1 MSGKKDV
8 PVRLT
13 PEQRDRMINATRA
26 INENAQQLMQ
36 REELRQ
42 SAQELS
48 NSCLN
53 LINTLLQQQVNGL
66 SEEIRD
72 MAAEQ
77 NRRLT
82 RMANNYNRSIKEIQ
96 EQREQDRRELEASIS
111 AVEERI
117 AAKERTHREQ
127 AEFWISQTQV
137 FFEDVEQY
145 RHELFTPGQL
155 SRLRE
160 LLGQVSQ
167 DMQTEAYQSAIT
179 SARSIFNQAADLK
192 ERVVNAELEWA
203 NYHTQFQ
210 QAFADLRSNLYYH
223 QTMQFIIETDAG
235 EEIIDANID
244 YWTEGDLNS
253 IARVVNQ
260 IEELSTNM
268 EQVSTAE
275 LVRMLTNVQ
284 NLNQQLNNVCQR
296 AKDSLICSQMRAEI
310 AGNLADQLQQSGWE
324 FVGYTYEG
332 EEMNAPL
339 HVKLRDMSGNE
350 IVAVI
355 APQQIQNILGTN
367 LEINF
372 FDPFNNDE
380 NIRGIWVDGI
390 IESLRRNGLEVGKPV
405 TRPGY
410 EIRQSDNE
418 VIRDLE
424 ATARRKANG

>member
-26 INENAQQLMQ
+26 INESAQQLMQ

-48 NSCLN
+48 NSCVN

-66 SEEIRD
+66 SEEMRA
-72 MAAEQ
+72 MAEEQ

-96 EQREQDRRELEASIS
+96 EQREKDRTELEASIR

-127 AEFWISQTQV
+127 AEFWISQTEV
-137 FFEDVEQY
+137 FFEDIAQY

-167 DMQTEAYQSAIT
+167 DMQAEAYQSAIT
-179 SARSIFNQAADLK
+179 SARNVFNQAADLK
-192 ERVVNAELEWA
+192 ERVVNAEIEWA

-235 EEIIDANID
+235 EETIDANID
-244 YWTEGDLNS
+244 YWTDGALTA
-253 IARVVNQ
+253 IAEVVAQ
-260 IEELSTNM
+260 IESVTEHM
-268 EQVSTAE
+268 DRVSTAE
-275 LVRMLTNVQ
+275 LVQLLNNVQ
-284 NLNQQLNNVCQR
+284 NLNQQLGTVCQR
-296 AKDSLICSQMRAEI
+296 AKDGLICSQMRAEI

-355 APQQIQNILGTN
+355 SPQQLQNALGTN
-367 LEINF
+367 MEINF
-372 FDPFNNDE
+372 FDPYNNDE
-380 NIRGIWVDGI
+380 NIRGVWVDGI
-390 IESLRRNGLEVGKPV
+390 IESLRRNGLDVGKPV

-410 EIRQSDNE
+410 EVRQSDNE
-418 VIRDLE
+418 AIRDLA
-424 ATARRKANG
+424 ATASRKAKG